1 MVKDSPSDIHLSLIV
16 IVKLELKYGRKTCQK
31 RLKNRKYILFR
42 LFLKFLEAKML
53 AAGFFE
59 FHEGAVASKAEMFA
73 LIKRRHK
80 RTDRSKG
87 NFVVE
92 IRDRGRREACMNLI

>member
-1 MVKDSPSDIHLSLIV
+1 
-16 IVKLELKYGRKTCQK
+16 
-31 RLKNRKYILFR
+31 
-42 LFLKFLEAKML
+42 ML
-53 AAGFFE
+53 TAGFFE